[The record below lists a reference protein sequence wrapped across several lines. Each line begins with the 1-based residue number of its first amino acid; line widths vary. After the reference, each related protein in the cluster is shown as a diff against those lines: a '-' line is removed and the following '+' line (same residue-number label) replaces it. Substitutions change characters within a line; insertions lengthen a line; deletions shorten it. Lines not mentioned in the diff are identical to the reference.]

1 MRVGPVTVT
10 VFLINMVQ
18 QKELFE
24 DHFFF
29 VSKEMMKCAIDRI

>member
-1 MRVGPVTVT
+1 MRVGPVIVT

-24 DHFFF
+24 DHFF